1 MHGIKLENFSLDERP
16 SYNSAAWPRRR
27 APVHPPPQLPPKEF
41 ARTLYAAQYM
51 YIGTIFSFLAP
62 HVFEERLE
70 RMYLHGVPDILD
82 REACLSYC
90 QILMIFAF
98 GQMYSVNQ
106 WMGHDGPPG
115 FAYFM
120 QALQF
125 LPELHEEGSV
135 LFVEVLSLVGYFMQT
150 LNRRDAAFLY
160 VSCASMLVVGT

>member
-1 MHGIKLENFSLDERP
+1 
-16 SYNSAAWPRRR
+16 
-27 APVHPPPQLPPKEF
+27 
-41 ARTLYAAQYM
+41 M

-70 RMYLHGVPDILD
+70 RMYLYGVPDISD
-82 REACLSYC
+82 REGCLSYC

-160 VSCASMLVVGT
+160 VSRASKFVRNSDAYRVLDWSGTTHGYFTWSPPGALRLDLERYRKRT